1 LGRLLT
7 VGCETMDKKRSKQGD
22 LSADG
27 EAPPMGDESLVT
39 DQEIYDR
46 IVASI
51 MEHRLPPGTKLGEDK
66 LGKIFGASRA
76 RVRQV
81 LARMALER
89 IVVLQPNRGA
99 FVAEPTV
106 EEAREV
112 FEVRRSL
119 EALVVRRIVGRGDP
133 KVIARLRAHVQAE
146 EEARAAR
153 DRRAIIRLSGEYHIL
168 MAELSGNALAAKLMH
183 EMASLTC
190 LIIFLY
196 DAPSVPACR
205 DQEHA
210 EITQA
215 LADGNEAE
223 AVRLMT
229 EHLDHVEACLDLSR
243 GRPEELD
250 LEAALAG

>member
-1 LGRLLT
+1 MEKKVGRR
-7 VGCETMDKKRSKQGD
+7 GSKA
-22 LSADG
+22 ADAD
-27 EAPPMGDESLVT
+27 APPEDGESLVT

-46 IVASI
+46 IVTSI

-81 LARMALER
+81 LARLALER
-89 IVVLQPNRGA
+89 IVALQPNRGA
-99 FVAEPTV
+99 FVAEPTI

-112 FEVRRSL
+112 FEVRRPL
-119 EALVVRRIVGRGDP
+119 EALVVRRIIGKADP
-133 KVIARLRAHVQAE
+133 RVIARLRAHVDSE
-146 EEARAAR
+146 EAARAAR

-168 MAELSGNALAAKLMH
+168 LAELSGNALAAKLMR
-183 EMASLTC
+183 ELTSLTC

-205 DQEHA
+205 EEEHA

-223 AVRLMT
+223 AVRLMA

-243 GRPEELD
+243 AGLEELD

>member
-1 LGRLLT
+1 MR
-7 VGCETMDKKRSKQGD
+7 KKAGKQDEPVAQAGD
-22 LSADG
+22 DPTQPAD
-27 EAPPMGDESLVT
+27 ATSS
-39 DQEIYDR
+39 DQEIYER
-46 IVASI
+46 IVTAI

-66 LGKIFGASRA
+66 LAKIFGASRA

-81 LARMALER
+81 LARLALER
-89 IVVLQPNRGA
+89 IVVLHPNRGA
-99 FVAEPTV
+99 FIAEPTV

-112 FEVRRSL
+112 FEVRQPL
-119 EALVVRRIVGRGDP
+119 EALVVRRVIDKADP
-133 KVIARLRAHVQAE
+133 RIIARLREHVQAE
-146 EEARAAR
+146 EDARAAR
-153 DRRAIIRLSGEYHIL
+153 DRRAIIRLSGEYHVL
-168 MAELSGNALAAKLMH
+168 LAELSGSTLAARLMH
-183 EMASLTC
+183 ELASLTC

-223 AVRLMT
+223 AIRLMA
-229 EHLDHVEACLDLSR
+229 EHLEHVEACLDLKR
-243 GRPEELD
+243 ARPEELD

>member
-1 LGRLLT
+1 MQKKTVKRRDAGAAAPAPLQDERL
-7 VGCETMDKKRSKQGD
+7 
-22 LSADG
+22 ANDG
-27 EAPPMGDESLVT
+27 EGGAS
-39 DQEIYDR
+39 DQEIYER
-46 IVASI
+46 IITSI

-66 LGKIFGASRA
+66 LAKIFGVSRA

-81 LARMALER
+81 LARLALER
-89 IVVLQPNRGA
+89 VVVLHPNRGA

-106 EEAREV
+106 EEAHEV
-112 FEVRRSL
+112 FEVRRPL
-119 EALVVRRIVGRGDP
+119 EELVVRRIVAKKSP
-133 KVIARLRAHVQAE
+133 AIIARLRAHVAAE
-146 EEARAAR
+146 EAARAAR
-153 DRRAIIRLSGEYHIL
+153 DRRAIIRLSGEYHVL
-168 MAELSGNALAAKLMH
+168 LAELSGSTLAARLMH
-183 EMASLTC
+183 ELTSLTC

-215 LADGNEAE
+215 LADGDEA
-223 AVRLMT
+223 AAINLMT
-229 EHLDHVEACLDLSR
+229 EHLDHVEACLDLSH

>member
-1 LGRLLT
+1 
-7 VGCETMDKKRSKQGD
+7 MDSKASRRRDGD
-22 LSADG
+22 ARGTDERRG
-27 EAPPMGDESLVT
+27 EGDAAIS

-46 IVASI
+46 IVTSI

-66 LGKIFGASRA
+66 LAKIFGASRA

-81 LARMALER
+81 LARLALER

-112 FEVRRSL
+112 FEVRRPL
-119 EALVVRRIVGRGDP
+119 EALVVRRIIAKNDP
-133 KVIARLRAHVQAE
+133 RLITRLRAHVEAE
-146 EEARAAR
+146 EAARAVR
-153 DRRAIIRLSGEYHIL
+153 DRRAIIRLSGEYHVL
-168 MAELSGNALAAKLMH
+168 LAELSGSTLAAKLIH
-183 EMASLTC
+183 ELASLTC

-205 DQEHA
+205 DEEHA

-215 LADGNEAE
+215 LADGDEAE
-223 AVRLMT
+223 AIRLMT

>member
-1 LGRLLT
+1 MRKKA
-7 VGCETMDKKRSKQGD
+7 DKQR
-22 LSADG
+22 
-27 EAPPMGDESLVT
+27 ESLAQADEDVVQAAESTVT

-46 IVASI
+46 IIVSI

-66 LGKIFGASRA
+66 LAKIFGASRA

-81 LARMALER
+81 LARLALER
-89 IVVLQPNRGA
+89 VVVLHPNRGA

-112 FEVRRSL
+112 FEVRRPL
-119 EALVVRRIVGRGDP
+119 EALVVRRVIEKRTDP
-133 KVIARLRAHVQAE
+133 RIIARLREHVQAE
-146 EEARAAR
+146 EAARAAR
-153 DRRAIIRLSGEYHIL
+153 DRRAIIRLSGEYHVL
-168 MAELSGNALAAKLMH
+168 LAELSGNALAARLMH
-183 EMASLTC
+183 ELTSLTC

-205 DQEHA
+205 DQEHS

-223 AVRLMT
+223 AIRLMT

>member
-1 LGRLLT
+1 
-7 VGCETMDKKRSKQGD
+7 MDRKVARRREVDGAGERPGEGD
-22 LSADG
+22 ATIS
-27 EAPPMGDESLVT
+27 

-46 IVASI
+46 IVTSV

-66 LGKIFGASRA
+66 LAKIFGASRA

-81 LARMALER
+81 LARLALER

-99 FVAEPTV
+99 FVAEPTID
-106 EEAREV
+106 EAREV
-112 FEVRRSL
+112 FEVRRPL
-119 EALVVRRIVGRGDP
+119 EALVVRRIIAKQDARL
-133 KVIARLRAHVQAE
+133 IARLRAHVEAE
-146 EEARAAR
+146 EAARAAR
-153 DRRAIIRLSGEYHIL
+153 DRRAIIRLSGEYHVL
-168 MAELSGNALAAKLMH
+168 LAELSGSTLAAKLMH
-183 EMASLTC
+183 ELASLTC

-205 DQEHA
+205 DEEHA

-215 LADGNEAE
+215 LADGDEAN
-223 AVRLMT
+223 AIRLMT

>member
-1 LGRLLT
+1 MRKKA
-7 VGCETMDKKRSKQGD
+7 DKQH
-22 LSADG
+22 
-27 EAPPMGDESLVT
+27 ESLGQADEGAVQAADSTVT
-39 DQEIYDR
+39 DQEIYER
-46 IVASI
+46 IIVAI

-66 LGKIFGASRA
+66 LAKIFGASRA

-81 LARMALER
+81 LARLALER
-89 IVVLQPNRGA
+89 VVVLHPNRGA

-112 FEVRRSL
+112 FEVRRPL
-119 EALVVRRIVGRGDP
+119 EALVVRRVIEKRDP
-133 KVIARLRAHVQAE
+133 RIIARLREHVQAE
-146 EEARAAR
+146 EAARTVR
-153 DRRAIIRLSGEYHIL
+153 DRRAIIRLSGEYHVL
-168 MAELSGNALAAKLMH
+168 LAELSGNALAARLMH
-183 EMASLTC
+183 ELASLTC

-205 DQEHA
+205 DQEHS

-215 LADGNEAE
+215 LAEGNEAE
-223 AVRLMT
+223 AIRLMA
-229 EHLDHVEACLDLSR
+229 EHLGHVEACLDLSR

>member
-1 LGRLLT
+1 MEKQAGRRRDRTAAAADTDEL
-7 VGCETMDKKRSKQGD
+7 
-22 LSADG
+22 ADG
-27 EAPPMGDESLVT
+27 SAPLVS

-46 IVASI
+46 IVTSI

-66 LGKIFGASRA
+66 LAKIFGASRA

-81 LARMALER
+81 LARLALER

-112 FEVRRSL
+112 FEVRRPL
-119 EALVVRRIVGRGDP
+119 EALVVRRIVRNADP
-133 KVIARLRAHVQAE
+133 SVIARLRAHVRAE

-153 DRRAIIRLSGEYHIL
+153 DRRAIIRLSGEYHVL
-168 MAELSGNALAAKLMH
+168 LAELSGNALAARLMH
-183 EMASLTC
+183 ELASLTC

-215 LADGNEAE
+215 LADGNEAV
-223 AVRLMT
+223 AIRLMD
-229 EHLDHVEACLDLSR
+229 EHLEHVEACLDLSR
-243 GRPEELD
+243 GRAEELD
-250 LEAALAG
+250 LEAALAI